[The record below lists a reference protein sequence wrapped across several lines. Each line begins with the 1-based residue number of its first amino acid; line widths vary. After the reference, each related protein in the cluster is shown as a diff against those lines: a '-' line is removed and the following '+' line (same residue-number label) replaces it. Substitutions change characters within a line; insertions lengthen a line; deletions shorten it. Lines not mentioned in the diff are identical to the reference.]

1 MNDLEPGRLV
11 RAARGVQ
18 RLLAPNPSLMTGPGT
33 NTYLLVDPVSA
44 VIDPGPLDAAHL
56 AALEGVAPQLALIF
70 LTHTH
75 ADHAA
80 AALRLAQRTG
90 ARIVGRPGPSDG
102 RQVTDFRPD
111 LIPER
116 DQSFELAGTRLR
128 AIDTPGHASN
138 HVCYLLESERLL
150 FSGDHILD
158 GVTPVIPAPDGDMGA
173 YLSSLERLRDYHP
186 LAIAPGH
193 GRVLHEPEAVIAGI
207 IAHRRRREA
216 KVLQALERSGQGRL
230 DELLGAVYDD
240 VPAQLHPLA
249 RLTLTAHLIKLE
261 QDGHCRREGDTWHR
275 VTSKLS

>member
-33 NTYLLVDPVSA
+33 NTYLLGDPVSA

-80 AALRLAQRTG
+80 AALHLAQRTG

-102 RQVTDFRPD
+102 RQVADFRPD
-111 LIPER
+111 LIPEA
-116 DQSFELAGTRLR
+116 DQSFEIAGLQLR

-158 GVTPVIPAPDGDMGA
+158 GVTPVIPAPDGDMAA
-173 YLSSLERLRDYHP
+173 YLSSLE
-186 LAIAPGH
+186 H
-193 GRVLHEPEAVIAGI
+193 GRV
-207 IAHRRRREA
+207 
-216 KVLQALERSGQGRL
+216 
-230 DELLGAVYDD
+230 DELLGEVYDD

-261 QDGHCRREGDTWHR
+261 QDGLCRREGDAWYR
-275 VTSKLS
+275 LTSKPS

>member
-1 MNDLEPGRLV
+1 MNELEPGRLV

-33 NTYLLVDPVSA
+33 NTYLLGDPPVA
-44 VIDPGPLDAAHL
+44 VIDPGPPDATHL
-56 AALEGVAPQLALIF
+56 AVLERVAPQLALIF

-75 ADHAA
+75 PDHAA
-80 AALRLAQRTG
+80 GARRLAQRTG
-90 ARIVGRPGPSDG
+90 ARIVGRPGPNDG
-102 RQVTDFRPD
+102 RQAADAHPD

-116 DQSFELAGTRLR
+116 DQRFELAGAALR

-158 GVTPVIPAPDGDMGA
+158 GVTPVILAPDGEMAA
-173 YLSSLERLRDYHP
+173 YLTSLERLRQYRAR
-186 LAIAPGH
+186 AIAPGH
-193 GRVLHEPEAVIAGI
+193 GRVLDDPDAAIDGI

-216 KVLQALERSGQGRL
+216 KVLRALERAGHGRV
-230 DELLGAVYDD
+230 DELLGEVYDD
-240 VPAQLHPLA
+240 VPVQLHALA

-261 QDGHCRREGDTWHR
+261 QDGACRCEGDAWYR
-275 VTSKLS
+275 LTSKPS